1 MQNDCPTETNAHD
14 QLETLVQT
22 PSVSCTNAQYDQSN
36 MEVINH
42 LANWLDGMGFD
53 TQVQEVPETPGKA
66 NLIATAGARDSADPA
81 DPAAG
86 LVLAGHTDTV
96 PCNEARWQHEP
107 FALTNADSRFYGLGS
122 CDMKGFF
129 PCALQAL
136 ARHDLK
142 NLTAPVTVVATSDE
156 ESSMAGARYL
166 QTSRALQAQACVV
179 GEPTSLQPVYGH
191 KGVIFM
197 SITLRGASG
206 HSSNPALGVNALDA
220 MHGVIG
226 ELINFRQ
233 ELGNKWQ
240 NPGFA
245 VSVPTLNLGCM
256 SAGDNPN
263 RICDHAQ
270 LQIDL
275 RLLPGMDVHAIVS
288 ELEKRLNNVAES
300 HRTPLTLQQFNNA
313 PALATQ
319 SDSAL
324 VRYLEGVSG
333 KQAGTVAYGTEG
345 PFFDSLG
352 MDTVVFGPGSI
363 DQAHQPNEYL
373 AHDQINP
380 AIDTLAGLIN
390 HYCR

>member
-1 MQNDCPTETNAHD
+1 
-14 QLETLVQT
+14 
-22 PSVSCTNAQYDQSN
+22 
-36 MEVINH
+36 
-42 LANWLDGMGFD
+42 
-53 TQVQEVPETPGKA
+53 
-66 NLIATAGARDSADPA
+66 
-81 DPAAG
+81 
-86 LVLAGHTDTV
+86 
-96 PCNEARWQHEP
+96 
-107 FALTNADSRFYGLGS
+107 
-122 CDMKGFF
+122 MKGFF